1 MGGDYILINQKIL
14 CIIPA
19 RGGSKGVHRK
29 NLRNL
34 GNKPLIQWTIEEAK
48 KSKHIDRIIIST
60 EDKEIEEVCEK
71 IGAEVIKRPMELAGD
86 DSPTIDS
93 ILYTLNTLEDAEKYI
108 PDYVILLQCTS
119 PFRTAADID
128 AAIETLLNKDKNYK
142 SLISVTKEEN
152 PPWWLKSINSDGTM
166 KDFIPYDK
174 KQYSRRQSFP
184 LLYRLNGA
192 IYICD
197 IDELKKQRSFE
208 TENTLA
214 YIMDSNSSIDIDTE
228 DDLDLAEYV
237 LTKNIKKNLKKN

>member
-1 MGGDYILINQKIL
+1 MIDKKII

-48 KSKHIDRIIIST
+48 KSKYINRIIVST
-60 EDKEIEEVCEK
+60 EDKEIEDACMQM
-71 IGAEVIKRPMELAGD
+71 GAEVVERPKELAAD

-93 ILYTLNTLEDAEKYI
+93 MLYTLKVLEDNEKYF
-108 PDYVILLQCTS
+108 PNYVMLLQCTS
-119 PFRTAADID
+119 PFRTVTDID
-128 AAIETLLNKDKNYK
+128 TAIERLLSKSKDFK

-152 PPWWLKSINSDGTM
+152 PPWWLKSINEDGII
-166 KDFIPYDK
+166 KDFITYDK

-184 LLYRLNGA
+184 PLYRLNGA

-197 IDELKKQRSFE
+197 IDEFKKHRTFE
-208 TENTLA
+208 IENTLA
-214 YIMDSNSSIDIDTE
+214 YIMDSNSSVDIDTE
-228 DDLDLAEYV
+228 DDLELAEYI
-237 LTKNIKKNLKKN
+237 LTKILKKS